1 MNFTEQTYHKL
12 AAFER
17 YYDTAI
23 HGDWCP
29 NPGRDALAAM
39 CDALDEHDRKRNL
52 RNFSCASC
60 LLRIVKRCGYL
71 YFADKEERQAAEA
84 NGKAEREALKASE
97 AAKPSKALSKKTTA
111 DTAKKNGKK

>member
-1 MNFTEQTYHKL
+1 MNFSEQTFNRL
-12 AAFER
+12 SAFER

-39 CDALDEHDRKRNL
+39 CDALDEHDKKRNL

-60 LLRIVKRCGYL
+60 LVRIVKRCGYL
-71 YFADKEERQAAEA
+71 YNAD
-84 NGKAEREALKASE
+84 KAERDALKASE
-97 AAKPSKALSKKTTA
+97 AEKRTTTPPKKTTA
-111 DTAKKNGKK
+111 AMVKRNGKK